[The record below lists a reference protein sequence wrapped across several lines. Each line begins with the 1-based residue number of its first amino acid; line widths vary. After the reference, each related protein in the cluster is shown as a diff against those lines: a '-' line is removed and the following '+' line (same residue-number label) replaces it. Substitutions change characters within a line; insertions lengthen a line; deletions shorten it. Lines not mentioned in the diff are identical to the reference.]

1 MTTVK
6 HSGEDV
12 AWYALSP
19 EDVAGQ
25 IGVDPDRGLDAGEV
39 TRRLAE
45 YGPNELATEPPPSVW
60 VVGRGQLANPMN
72 IMLLIV
78 SGASFAIGQVATGVV
93 VLGLVVFNVVMGSAQ
108 ELKARASV
116 EALAQLQVPRAR
128 VRRSGQVE
136 EIESTRLVPGDVVLL
151 EAGDVVPADGRIVT
165 SATLEVQE
173 AALTGE
179 SAPIPKDRVT
189 LPEGEIALGDRT
201 NLVFQNTQVTRG
213 TATSVVTATG
223 QATQMGQIAGM
234 VTATKRS
241 RSPLQRELDG
251 MTKVFGL
258 IAFLAVAVIA
268 IFGLVRG
275 QDTTTLVLLCIS
287 TAIASI
293 PTGLPTFVQ
302 AMLSSGARRLAES
315 KAVVKSLT
323 DVETL
328 GGTTLINSDKTGT
341 LTMNAMTA
349 TTMLAGGEWF
359 KIEGPGYKKAG
370 AILGVAGG
378 ELPDFRRLSQGL
390 TLCTDATV
398 GDDESVIGDPTEAAF
413 VVLAAKMGADA
424 VETRNALP
432 RRAEVPFDSEYKF
445 MATFHDCPDWL
456 AGGILQQPHLVSV
469 KGAPD
474 VVVERCGRALWH
486 GEQVPIA
493 TVRDEILAA
502 NRQLSERGLRVLAFA
517 ARDLDDAAMSAALA
531 DPMAAVTDLVFVA
544 LVGIMDPLRTEAK
557 DAVRV
562 ALDAGIDVRMIT
574 GDHTVTARA
583 IADELGLGPGVI
595 TGTELQHLTDAEVID
610 QLPALHVFGR
620 VAPEDK
626 LRLARLMQES
636 GQVVAMTGD
645 AVNDAAALKQA
656 DVGVAM
662 GSGSEVSKQAAK
674 IVLTDDNFATLV
686 RAVDL
691 GRDIYRRI
699 NSYVKLQ
706 LTILSS
712 VLQLM
717 VFATILNIN
726 GGVALFP
733 LQLLFAKFFVVITVV
748 IGFIVD
754 VPDPGVMQRPPR
766 KPGTKIVNTP
776 QIIRWVVT
784 GFVVAVTALAVLEW
798 GPGKPSTTHASV
810 NMTMAFAIV
819 SLSAVNIGLIMRR
832 ERQAP
837 WASPLFPY
845 LGWIILGWILTW
857 AAVELHMLQRLL
869 DTTSLTGREWV
880 IVLGLSLLAPAVVA
894 VDKAIQLSR
903 QRKAPIEA
911 NEELT
916 ALPPL
921 PNFLFQR
928 DPSCW
933 IFDGVT
939 LNPMTKPA
947 RKPET
952 MIMEVI
958 YRFHP
963 MFAAE
968 QFPIWLGGAG
978 EDWGRAHVEGGD
990 VQPIGNGTV
999 MIGMGERTTPQAVL
1013 WIARSLFRAGS
1024 AKQVLAV
1031 HLPKSRSYMH
1041 LDTVITMCDRDLVT
1055 LFPQVVGGA
1064 RIWAIRPG
1072 ESPDDLVTEEQ
1083 QGTLP
1088 ELMARALGV
1097 AKMRVIE
1104 TGGDSFEAER
1114 EQWDDGNNVVALEP
1128 GVVVAYERNTGTNT
1142 ALRKA
1147 GIEVITIA
1155 GFELGKGRGGGH
1167 CMTCPLQRDP
1177 AF

>member
-1 MTTVK
+1 MTMVK
-6 HSGEDV
+6 HPDEDV
-12 AWYALSP
+12 AWYALSAQ
-19 EDVAGQ
+19 DAATR
-25 IGVDPDRGLDAGEV
+25 IGVDPDRGLDAAEV
-39 TRRLAE
+39 ARRLAE
-45 YGPNELATEPPPSVW
+45 YGRNELQTEPPPSIW

-78 SGASFAIGQVATGVV
+78 SAASFAIVQIATAVV
-93 VLGLVVFNVVMGSAQ
+93 VLGLVVFNVVMGSSQ

-128 VRRSGQVE
+128 TRRAGEVE
-136 EIESTRLVPGDVVLL
+136 EIESTGLVPGDIVLL
-151 EAGDVVPADGRIVT
+151 EAGDVVPADGRIVS

-179 SAPIPKDRVT
+179 SAPVAKDRGT
-189 LPEGEIALGDRT
+189 LPEGDIAIGDRT
-201 NLVFQNTQVTRG
+201 NLLYQNTQVTRG
-213 TATSVVTATG
+213 TATFVVTDTG

-234 VTATKRS
+234 VSATKRS
-241 RSPLQRELDG
+241 RSPLQRELDS
-251 MTKVFGL
+251 MTKVFGSV
-258 IAFLAVAVIA
+258 AWLAVAVIA
-268 IFGLVRG
+268 IFGIARG
-275 QDTTTLVLLCIS
+275 QELSTLLLLCIS

-328 GGTTLINSDKTGT
+328 GGTTVINSDKTGT

-359 KIEGPGYKKAG
+359 KIDGPGYKKTG
-370 AILGVAGG
+370 AILGTAGG
-378 ELPDFRRLSQGL
+378 ELPDFRRLSLGL

-424 VETRNALP
+424 ATTRAQLP

-486 GEQVPIA
+486 GEQVPIG
-493 TVRDEILAA
+493 TVRGEILAA
-502 NRQLSERGLRVLAFA
+502 NAELSGRGLRVLAFA
-517 ARDLDDAAMSAALA
+517 ARDLDGGQMSAALA
-531 DPMAAVTDLVFVA
+531 DPMASVSDLVFVA

-557 DAVRV
+557 DAVHV

-595 TGTELQHLTDAEVID
+595 TGTELQHLSDTEVVER
-610 QLPALHVFGR
+610 LPQLHVFGR

-656 DVGVAM
+656 DIGVAM

-699 NSYVKLQ
+699 SSYVKLQ

-717 VFATILNIN
+717 LYATIFNIN
-726 GGVALFP
+726 SGVALFP
-733 LQLLFAKFFVVITVV
+733 LQLLFCKFFVVITVV

-766 KPGTKIVNTP
+766 KPGTKIVNPP
-776 QIIRWVVT
+776 QIVRWFVT
-784 GFVVAVTALAVLEW
+784 GFVVAVTGLGVLAW
-798 GPGKPSTTHASV
+798 GPGNPSTTDPSV
-810 NMTMAFAIV
+810 SMTMVFAVV
-819 SLSAVNIGLIMRR
+819 SLSAVNVGLVMRR

-837 WASPLFPY
+837 WAAPVFPF
-845 LGWIILGWILTW
+845 LGWIMLGWFLTW
-857 AAVELHMLQRLL
+857 AAVELGMLQRLL
-869 DTTSLTGREWV
+869 DTVSLSGREWMVV
-880 IVLGLSLLAPAVVA
+880 IALSFIAPAVVG
-894 VDKAIQLSR
+894 VDKAIQLRR
-903 QRKAPIEA
+903 QRAAEP
-911 NEELT
+911 
-916 ALPPL
+916 
-921 PNFLFQR
+921 
-928 DPSCW
+928 
-933 IFDGVT
+933 DGVVR
-939 LNPMTKPA
+939 PA
-947 RKPET
+947 TAP
-952 MIMEVI
+952 
-958 YRFHP
+958 
-963 MFAAE
+963 A
-968 QFPIWLGGAG
+968 
-978 EDWGRAHVEGGD
+978 
-990 VQPIGNGTV
+990 
-999 MIGMGERTTPQAVL
+999 
-1013 WIARSLFRAGS
+1013 
-1024 AKQVLAV
+1024 
-1031 HLPKSRSYMH
+1031 
-1041 LDTVITMCDRDLVT
+1041 
-1055 LFPQVVGGA
+1055 
-1064 RIWAIRPG
+1064 
-1072 ESPDDLVTEEQ
+1072 
-1083 QGTLP
+1083 
-1088 ELMARALGV
+1088 ARA
-1097 AKMRVIE
+1097 A
-1104 TGGDSFEAER
+1104 T
-1114 EQWDDGNNVVALEP
+1114 
-1128 GVVVAYERNTGTNT
+1128 
-1142 ALRKA
+1142 
-1147 GIEVITIA
+1147 
-1155 GFELGKGRGGGH
+1155 
-1167 CMTCPLQRDP
+1167 
-1177 AF
+1177 